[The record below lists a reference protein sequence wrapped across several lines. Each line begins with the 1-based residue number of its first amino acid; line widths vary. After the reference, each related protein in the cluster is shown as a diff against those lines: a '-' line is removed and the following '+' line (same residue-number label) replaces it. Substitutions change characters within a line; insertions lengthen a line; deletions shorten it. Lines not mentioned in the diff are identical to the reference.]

1 MVYQVTNAVSIPVIG
16 MGGVS
21 SADDVREMLM
31 AGAVAVQ
38 IGTANLVNPFI
49 CKEIIEELN
58 A

>member
-1 MVYQVTNAVSIPVIG
+1 